1 MIARTSAGEDTSGW
15 RAELARAYRDPLLLL
30 AALGL
35 DPGAVGFDPAAA
47 RGFPFRVT
55 TAYAA
60 RMRPGHAADPLLR
73 QVLPIIDETIPQPG
87 FGPDPVGEQALA
99 GAGNLLQ
106 KYAGRAL
113 LVMTG
118 ACAIHCRYCFR
129 RSYPYSA
136 HVGRSQLDAGLAA
149 IADDTEIREVILS
162 GGDPL
167 VLDDDAIA
175 AVIERLTAIAHVR
188 RIRIHTRLPIVLPA
202 RITPRLLAL
211 FTAQSVPVVMVVH
224 VNHPQELDCDTRA
237 ALAACRSAGVTLLN
251 QAVLLR
257 GVNDDAAVLTELC
270 ETLFAAGVL
279 PYYVHLLDRVA
290 GAAHFDVAEARAREL
305 EDTLRQQLPGYLV
318 PRFVREVAG
327 AVSKLPLDR
336 LPRAIV

>member
-1 MIARTSAGEDTSGW
+1 MIARTSAGEDTSRW
-15 RAELARAYRDPLLLL
+15 REELAQAYRDPALLL

-47 RGFPFRVT
+47 RAFPFRVT
-55 TAYAA
+55 AAYAA
-60 RMRPGHAADPLLR
+60 RMRPGFAADPLLR
-73 QVLPIIDETIPQPG
+73 QVLPVVAESFPHPG
-87 FGPDPVGEQALA
+87 FGHDPVGEQALA

-136 HVGRSQLDAGLAA
+136 HVGRRQLDAGLTA
-149 IADDTEIREVILS
+149 IAADAGIHEVILS

-175 AVIERLTAIAHVR
+175 AVFERLAAMAHVR
-188 RIRIHTRLPIVLPA
+188 RVRIHTRLPIVLPS
-202 RITPRLLAL
+202 RITPRLLEL
-211 FTAQSVPVVMVVH
+211 FARHRVPVVVVVH
-224 VNHPQELDCDTRA
+224 VNHPQEIDRDTRT
-237 ALAACRSAGVTLLN
+237 ALAACRAAGITLLN

-257 GVNDDAAVLTELC
+257 GVNDDAAVLAELC
-270 ETLFAAGVL
+270 ETVFAAGVL

-290 GAAHFDVAEARAREL
+290 GAAHFDVDTARAREL

-327 AVSKLPLDR
+327 AASKLALDR
-336 LPRAIV
+336 LPNGMV